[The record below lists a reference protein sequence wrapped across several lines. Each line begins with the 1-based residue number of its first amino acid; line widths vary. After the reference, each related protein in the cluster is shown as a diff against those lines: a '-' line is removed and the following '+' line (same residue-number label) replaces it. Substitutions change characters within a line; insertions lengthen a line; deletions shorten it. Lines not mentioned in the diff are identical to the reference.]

1 MGRLRGG
8 QGYRPAFRGACR
20 CFPRSMRERERESS
34 WTAVRAQPDECAC
47 CVVPSSILGRT
58 DRVTAPCVLWAW
70 AASLRPGRG
79 RTRREVRRR
88 SRHGQSTRGRSGAPA
103 RGTLSYAI
111 AYRSVVPR
119 YRYSGVRQF
128 PIMQSRAQGTTRPR
142 SAFVGADGLH
152 APSLRGGAHRL
163 PACSPRMREAS
174 RQMLLTG
181 VTPPRRSRVRAAAA
195 VAAANSGPIGTHGL
209 QPGVKSGEEMHRS
222 TLQAQKIGRWT
233 APPVFSHIL
242 PLKTACVCTGRV
254 GHTSVHSDSG
264 SCAWGSG
271 ESARARAPRCV
282 DQHLSTRPRPWTA
295 AGRGF
300 APPNSPARVLSPAD
314 LASDSRFFAPLA
326 GRCPP
331 GSHATRLRR

>member
-88 SRHGQSTRGRSGAPA
+88 SRTVRA
-103 RGTLSYAI
+103 RASLRRPGTLCELR
-111 AYRSVVPR
+111 YRSVVPR

-152 APSLRGGAHRL
+152 APSLRGGAPQVR
-163 PACSPRMREAS
+163 ACSPRMRGES
-174 RQMLLTG
+174 WRRVQMLLTG

-242 PLKTACVCTGRV
+242 PFNGLCLY
-254 GHTSVHSDSG
+254 G
-264 SCAWGSG
+264 SC
-271 ESARARAPRCV
+271 RP
-282 DQHLSTRPRPWTA
+282 HLRP
-295 AGRGF
+295 
-300 APPNSPARVLSPAD
+300 
-314 LASDSRFFAPLA
+314 
-326 GRCPP
+326 
-331 GSHATRLRR
+331 

>member
-111 AYRSVVPR
+111 EVRGPPVPVFWCQTISNHAESSAR
-119 YRYSGVRQF
+119 NH
-128 PIMQSRAQGTTRPR
+128 TTSKR
-142 SAFVGADGLH
+142 
-152 APSLRGGAHRL
+152 LRGRGRAPRTIL
-163 PACSPRMREAS
+163 AGGGSAGCACSPRMRGES
-174 RQMLLTG
+174 WRRVQMLLCCSRASR
-181 VTPPRRSRVRAAAA
+181 PRDARAYARLRPWLLQTAVLLVLMGYSR
-195 VAAANSGPIGTHGL
+195 GL
-209 QPGVKSGEEMHRS
+209 SRGKR
-222 TLQAQKIGRWT
+222 
-233 APPVFSHIL
+233 
-242 PLKTACVCTGRV
+242 CTGLLKHRK
-254 GHTSVHSDSG
+254 
-264 SCAWGSG
+264 
-271 ESARARAPRCV
+271 
-282 DQHLSTRPRPWTA
+282 
-295 AGRGF
+295 
-300 APPNSPARVLSPAD
+300 
-314 LASDSRFFAPLA
+314 
-326 GRCPP
+326 
-331 GSHATRLRR
+331 